1 MFYKDRP
8 ECAKEVSIPK
18 VVTKTDA
25 NGKTVFVSGPTPKQ
39 EFHGYNLRKN
49 HVKASQEVTF
59 CTNLHID
66 FLQSAR

>member
-8 ECAKEVSIPK
+8 ACAKEVSFPK
-18 VVTKTDA
+18 VVTKDEG
-25 NGKTVFVSGPTPKQ
+25 GKAVFVSGPSPQQ